1 MLHKAAEIRKKV
13 GSKAAESMFKGLSIT
28 AVQTPPARR
37 ALKTLNIVR
46 DLPYSN
52 SGQKEHTLDLYIP
65 RQSAAPMPVVFYV
78 HGGGFR
84 ILSKDT
90 HWLMGLGFAQKG
102 YLTVNINYRLAP
114 ANPYPAAI
122 HDVFE
127 AWAWTLQNI
136 HRFGGDP
143 SRIVVAGE
151 SAGAN
156 LVTSLTLATCVEHA
170 QPQARDTF
178 QLGHTPQALIA
189 NCGILQ
195 VTDPERFLRKKKI
208 PRIIYDRVEEVAVD
222 YLKGALETQLADPLL
237 TLENLEQPDRPLPP
251 VFASGGTRDPL
262 LDDTRRLKIA
272 LERLG
277 TPHDVRIYHGEV
289 HAFHAFLWRRQAI
302 ECWNDQFAF
311 LNRVGL

>member
-13 GSKAAESMFKGLSIT
+13 GSKAAESMFKGLSSA

-37 ALKTLNIVR
+37 ALSSVHIVR

-52 SGQKEHTLDLYIP
+52 SGQREHTLDLYIP
-65 RQSAAPMPVVFYV
+65 RDPAPNLPVVFYV

-90 HWLMGLGFAQKG
+90 HWLMGVGFARQG

-114 ANPYPAAI
+114 TNPFPAAI

-136 HRFGGDP
+136 ARYGGDP
-143 SRIVVAGE
+143 TRIIVAGE

-156 LVTSLTLATCVEHA
+156 LVTSLTLATCHEHV
-170 QPQARDTF
+170 QPHARDVF
-178 QLGHTPQALIA
+178 QIGHTPQALIA

-195 VTDPERFLRKKKI
+195 VTDPERFLRRKKI
-208 PRIIYDRVEEVAVD
+208 PRFVYDRVEEVAVD
-222 YLKGALETQLADPLL
+222 YLGQATDTQLADPLL
-237 TLENLEQPDRPLPP
+237 TLENLVSVDRPLPP

-262 LDDTRRLKIA
+262 LDDTRRLQAA
-272 LERLG
+272 LERLN
-277 TPHDVRIYHGEV
+277 TPHDVRIYPGEV
-289 HAFHAFLWRRQAI
+289 HAFHAFLWRPKAI
-302 ECWNDQFAF
+302 QCWRDQFAF
-311 LNRVGL
+311 LKRIGL